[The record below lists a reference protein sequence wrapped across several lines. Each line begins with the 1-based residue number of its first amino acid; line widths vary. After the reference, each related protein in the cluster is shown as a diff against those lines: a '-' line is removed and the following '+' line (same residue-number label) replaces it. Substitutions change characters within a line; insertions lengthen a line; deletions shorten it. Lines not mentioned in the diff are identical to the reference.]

1 VDRRIDIRPAP
12 PAYLGALLISA
23 GVHGGVLIWAA
34 SPSPSVPVA
43 APSAPAPVALLSLA
57 PPERAV
63 VPPVAKPNPAPA
75 RSENAPA
82 PVRPKPVSRP
92 VSRATVP
99 SPAPEREAVA
109 PSPPAATSPSLA
121 ASAGA
126 AEPEPSAPAGPE
138 QAASPAP
145 AASQSEGE
153 PPLITVPRFR
163 HPPAPASY
171 PKRAMDTNQQ
181 GTVLVRALV
190 GTDGRPRVVRVWETS
205 GFRLLD
211 NAAETAVRGWIFE
224 PAYWNG
230 RHTEAW
236 VQVPVHFV
244 LR

>member
-1 VDRRIDIRPAP
+1 MSPQSTPRPVSHPTKP
-12 PAYLGALLISA
+12 PPP
-23 GVHGGVLIWAA
+23 
-34 SPSPSVPVA
+34 SPVREVTKPSVPA
-43 APSAPAPVALLSLA
+43 ALPLAPAV
-57 PPERAV
+57 
-63 VPPVAKPNPAPA
+63 
-75 RSENAPA
+75 
-82 PVRPKPVSRP
+82 
-92 VSRATVP
+92 
-99 SPAPEREAVA
+99 
-109 PSPPAATSPSLA
+109 
-121 ASAGA
+121 G
-126 AEPEPSAPAGPE
+126 PAGPE
-138 QAASPAP
+138 PEPEQARDPDPVPA
-145 AASQSEGE
+145 E

-190 GTDGRPRVVRVWETS
+190 GTDGRPRDVRIWETS

-211 NAAETAVRGWIFE
+211 TAAEAAVRGWTFE